1 MKELKSFKV
10 DNQTIKIV
18 FMDYAIPS
26 ETDPE
31 NRASIKVDEIETTL
45 TERDTN
51 YNYSLNVA
59 NYLKENVQPIS
70 QLGQFVFDKEQQDKL
85 IARIIMLKYFILS
98 EGRYKMSDT
107 LILNKTTFERFETLF
122 RANLSRL
129 DMAIIVNE
137 YIEDNTF
144 YLISNNEIDKPGYKY
159 VYHIDND
166 NKYYSDIIA
175 VGSLAHKQA
184 AKLVIY

>member
-10 DNQTIKIV
+10 DSPTVKIV
-18 FMDYAIPS
+18 FMDFVN
-26 ETDPE
+26 PE
-31 NRASIKVDEIETTL
+31 IDRQNHVSIKAAKIETVL
-45 TERDTN
+45 TEQKSD

-59 NYLKENVQPIS
+59 NYLKQNVQPIS
-70 QLGQFVFDKEQQDKL
+70 QFGQFVFDKQQEEKL
-85 IARIIMLKYFILS
+85 IARIIMHKYFILS
-98 EGRYKMSDT
+98 EGRYKMPDT
-107 LILNKTTFERFETLF
+107 LILNKTTFERFENLF
-122 RANLSRL
+122 QENLPRL
-129 DMAIIVNE
+129 DMAIIVNN
-137 YIEDNTF
+137 YIEDNTL
-144 YLISNNEIDKPGYKY
+144 YLISNSEIDKPGYKY